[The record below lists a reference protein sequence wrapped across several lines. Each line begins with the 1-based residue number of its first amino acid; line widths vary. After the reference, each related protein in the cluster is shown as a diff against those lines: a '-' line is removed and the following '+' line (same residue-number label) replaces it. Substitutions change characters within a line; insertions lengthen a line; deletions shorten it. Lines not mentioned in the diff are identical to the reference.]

1 MMRKQN
7 SAYKYVG
14 KDDITGYDTYIV
26 PVKEKKHIRK
36 TTNLDDNLFDDD
48 DDFCDY
54 YKDCE
59 LDMEPLKKIDSNN
72 LTLNDFFDMDIREI
86 YFHLYQLLKSI
97 SSSLSDNVEV
107 DNNALEF

>member
-1 MMRKQN
+1 
-7 SAYKYVG
+7 
-14 KDDITGYDTYIV
+14 
-26 PVKEKKHIRK
+26 
-36 TTNLDDNLFDDD
+36 
-48 DDFCDY
+48 
-54 YKDCE
+54 
-59 LDMEPLKKIDSNN
+59 MEPLKKIDSNN